1 MAQQTD
7 VKAKS
12 LGSSGVIFEGRT
24 RVKGMIIAPTS
35 SAGNV
40 TIADGGTNVFAV
52 QTVANGEAF
61 NCLIPADGI
70 LFSTNV
76 TVTLVNTSCT
86 VFYG

>member
-12 LGSSGVIFEGRT
+12 LAASGVIFEGRT

-40 TIADGGTNVFAV
+40 TITDGGTNVFAV
-52 QTVANGEAF
+52 QTAANGEAF

-76 TVTLVNTSCT
+76 TVTLVNTSVT

>member
-52 QTVANGEAF
+52 ETVANGEAF
-61 NCLIPADGI
+61 NALIPADGI

-76 TVTLVNTSCT
+76 SVVLVNTSVT

>member
-12 LGSSGVIFEGRT
+12 LAASGVIFEGRT

-40 TIADGGTNVFAV
+40 TIADGGTNVFSV

-76 TVTLVNTSCT
+76 SVVLVNTSVT

>member
-40 TIADGGTNVFAV
+40 AINDGSVNIFTV

-61 NCLIPADGI
+61 NALIPADGV

-76 TVTLVNTSCT
+76 TVTLVNTSVT

>member
-12 LGSSGVIFEGRT
+12 LGLSGVIFGGRP
-24 RVKGMIIAPTS
+24 RVKGMIIGPTS

-76 TVTLVNTSCT
+76 TVTLVNTSVT